1 MIRKV
6 VCWFYAVIFGITTL
20 GGLLILVDPNVTGES
35 GVSDAILTVVCG
47 CITALLI
54 KVAIS
59 KPKPSKKQRAAMEA
73 QQAEETRKARIAEVE
88 AVTELP
94 VIPAPA
100 AVVLRPGEVCHYQTP
115 ASIVEIKERVVGYSG
130 GSGGVSVRVAKGV
143 TLHSGRSRSTP
154 IRADVAKEYPGIF
167 TMTNQRMIMTGE
179 KCFERPLNK
188 LTSMTP
194 WNGFQGIVLQF
205 GRSSYIVEMNESYWI
220 PKIIGLLNAR
230 RLAQ

>member
-6 VCWFYAVIFGITTL
+6 VCWVFAVIFGITTL
-20 GGLLILVDPNVTGES
+20 GGILSLTDPVVSNSGSDMLLF
-35 GVSDAILTVVCG
+35 AIIFAA
-47 CITALLI
+47 ITALFVWLAV
-54 KVAIS
+54 K

-73 QQAEETRKARIAEVE
+73 QQAEEKRKARIAEVE

-94 VIPAPA
+94 VIVAPVS
-100 AVVLRPGEVCHYQTP
+100 VVLRPGEVCHYQTP
-115 ASIVEIKERVVGYSG
+115 ASVVEIKERVVGYSG

-154 IRADVAKEYPGIF
+154 IRADVAKEYPGFF
-167 TMTNQRMIMTGE
+167 TMTDQRMIMTGE
-179 KCFERPLNK
+179 KGFDHPLTK

-194 WNGFQGIVLQF
+194 WNGFQGIILQF
-205 GRSSYIVEMNESYWI
+205 GRSSYIVEMDESYWI
-220 PKIIGLLNAR
+220 PKIIDLLNEQ